1 MTRPGLAQKRFS
13 MHRFRQIPEAAEPE
27 HPMQTPNEVTI
38 DIPLEEHED
47 AYHQRLSQPD
57 SRPGSSHSRAQ
68 SRPHS
73 GQSGTTPQS
82 GLQSGLQSGPQ
93 SGPQSGAHSRQSQDG
108 RKSHEA
114 RSQTGTST
122 AGEEEP
128 HRGMDSI
135 SIFRRYHAL
144 DNDHDHDEAPNPES
158 EKAHLVP
165 DCDAGSTGRRRG
177 RHRRSGNSL
186 YGHDRDG
193 NGVED
198 ENSLGRFYRAVRN
211 SSSLIRYFVYIVPGA
226 TLLAI
231 PIILGGTVARDAT
244 IGHVAM
250 YWFFAW
256 LEVVWFGLW
265 VSRILA
271 RALPY
276 VFQFF
281 CGIVSPG
288 TRKYALMLRALE
300 MPNSLVGWMVIS
312 LVTFFPVRRLPF
324 FCLWPVG
331 ERVRVRANGYR

>member
-57 SRPGSSHSRAQ
+57 SRPGSSHSGGH
-68 SRPHS
+68 SR
-73 GQSGTTPQS
+73 PQS
-82 GLQSGLQSGPQ
+82 GGHSRPQ
-93 SGPQSGAHSRQSQDG
+93 SSGHSRPQSGAQLSVQSRQSQDG
-108 RKSHEA
+108 RKSQETKQSQSQ
-114 RSQTGTST
+114 SQTGTST
-122 AGEEEP
+122 AGDDEP

-144 DNDHDHDEAPNPES
+144 DHDHDHDDEGQNSQNPES

-186 YGHDRDG
+186 HGPGHDPS
-193 NGVED
+193 NPMEV
-198 ENSLGRFYRAVRN
+198 ENSLGRMYRAVRN
-211 SSSLIRYFVYIVPGA
+211 SSSLVRYFVYIVPGA
-226 TLLAI
+226 TLLAV
-231 PIILGGTVARDAT
+231 PIVLGGTVARNAT

-256 LEVVWFGLW
+256 LEVVWFALW

-276 VFQFF
+276 VFQFC

-300 MPNSLVGWMVIS
+300 MPNSLVGWVVIS
-312 LVTFFPVRRLPF
+312 LVTFFPVRFLS
-324 FCLWPVG
+324 LVSSVLVG
-331 ERVRVRANGYR
+331 DDGI

>member
-1 MTRPGLAQKRFS
+1 
-13 MHRFRQIPEAAEPE
+13 MH
-27 HPMQTPNEVTI
+27 TPNEVTI

-47 AYHQRLSQPD
+47 AYHQRPSQSG
-57 SRPGSSHSRAQ
+57 SRPGSSHSRIH
-68 SRPHS
+68 SRPQS
-73 GQSGTTPQS
+73 GQSQTQTH
-82 GLQSGLQSGPQ
+82 SGPQ
-93 SGPQSGAHSRQSQDG
+93 SAPQSGVQTGTHSRQSQDG

-114 RSQTGTST
+114 GRSQTGTST

-144 DNDHDHDEAPNPES
+144 DHDHDHDEVQNNPES

-177 RHRRSGNSL
+177 RNRRSGNSL
-186 YGHDRDG
+186 YGHGHDRDG
-193 NGVED
+193 NAMEV
-198 ENSLGRFYRAVRN
+198 ENSLGRMYRAVRN
-211 SSSLIRYFVYIVPGA
+211 SSSLVRYFVYIVPGA
-226 TLLAI
+226 TLLAV

-300 MPNSLVGWMVIS
+300 MPNSLVGWVVIS
-312 LVTFFPVRRLPF
+312 LVTFFPVRVLRFVLGVAVTE
-324 FCLWPVG
+324 LGLMRWADDGV
-331 ERVRVRANGYR
+331 

>member
-1 MTRPGLAQKRFS
+1 MTRPGIAQKRFS
-13 MHRFRQIPEAAEPE
+13 MHRFRQIPETPEPE
-27 HPMQTPNEVTI
+27 HPMHTPNEVTI

-57 SRPGSSHSRAQ
+57 SRPISSHSR
-68 SRPHS
+68 P
-73 GQSGTTPQS
+73 QSGTQS
-82 GLQSGLQSGPQ
+82 GTP
-93 SGPQSGAHSRQSQDG
+93 SRQSHDG
-108 RKSHEA
+108 RKSHDADADA
-114 RSQTGTST
+114 RQSQTGTGSATATAPGTATGTATGTGTGTST
-122 AGEEEP
+122 TGDDEP

-135 SIFRRYHAL
+135 SIFRRYHE
-144 DNDHDHDEAPNPES
+144 HDRESGHEESHEGPESHS

-165 DCDAGSTGRRRG
+165 DCDASTTGRRRG

-186 YGHDRDG
+186 YDHDRDG
-193 NGVED
+193 PADV
-198 ENSLGRFYRAVRN
+198 NSLGRLYRAVRN
-211 SSSLIRYFVYIVPGA
+211 SSSLVRYFVYIVPGA
-226 TLLAI
+226 TMLAI

-256 LEVVWFGLW
+256 LEVVWFALW

-276 VFQFF
+276 VFQFL

-300 MPNSLVGWMVIS
+300 LPNALVGWILIS
-312 LVTFFPVRRLPF
+312 LITFFPVSL
-324 FCLWPVG
+324 LILSS
-331 ERVRVRANGYR
+331 VRFSVLCWV